1 MTDPSERLI
10 VYTATIITFD
20 GSATTAYGE
29 PCEPG
34 HGYSEADGFWDP
46 RRYWRLEASRDR
58 VRPDV
63 CPARCRQPARWLARR
78 ITARLGGVD
87 AIGGTGASFSGCR
100 EAVYPG
106 HLTGARADEP
116 GMVFGSGTFLGDAI
130 TASRLHPPAVGL
142 RTLTACAHASGFT
155 TAELA
160 EAAGLLGLT

>member
-1 MTDPSERLI
+1 MADPGERLI

-20 GSATTAYGE
+20 GSATTGYGE

-46 RRYWRLEASRDR
+46 SRYWRLEASREL

-63 CPARCRQPARWLARR
+63 CPARCRQPARWLASR
-78 ITARLGGVD
+78 ILARLGGVD
-87 AIGGTGASFSGCR
+87 AIGGTGTSFSGCR

-106 HLTGARADEP
+106 RLAGPAADEP
-116 GMVFGSGTFLGDAI
+116 GAVFGSGTFGGDVMA
-130 TASRLHPPAVGL
+130 AERLRHPTVGL

-160 EAAGLLGLT
+160 QAAEFLGLG